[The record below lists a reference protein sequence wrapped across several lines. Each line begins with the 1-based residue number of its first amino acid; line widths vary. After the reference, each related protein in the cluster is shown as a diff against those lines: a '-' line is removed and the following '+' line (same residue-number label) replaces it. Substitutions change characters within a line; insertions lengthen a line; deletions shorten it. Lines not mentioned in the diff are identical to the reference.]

1 MFIITYK
8 MPKELVDEQI
18 ELLQINDIFN
28 VYYESPLDITTDMF
42 GYGYKEKENVIV
54 DLKVAFDGNLEDFE
68 NFKSQVSSLLKE
80 TPSSI
85 DEVKNEFEE
94 FYIDPIH
101 LNDQWVL
108 CAPTDNFENKK
119 EIFFTPQGAFGTGL
133 HETTQDI
140 LKFIVEEDFEG
151 KSLLDLGTGSGIL
164 SIAAGVKGASK
175 IVAVDIR
182 DVEDEVLLNASL
194 NELENIEVVVG
205 NVLLEDYKLDEK
217 FDWIF
222 INIGGEETKM
232 FMDFIDE
239 HLKEG
244 GKLLVSGLVSWS
256 FDWVK
261 TQVCNKGFKLDQK
274 FQTKEWC
281 TAIFSK

>member
-8 MPKELVDEQI
+8 IQRELVDEKI

-42 GYGYKEKENVIV
+42 GYGYIEKEGVIV
-54 DLKVAFDGNLEDFE
+54 DLKVAFDGNLKDFE
-68 NFKSQVSSLLKE
+68 AFKNQVSKLLNE
-80 TPSSI
+80 VPSSI
-85 DEVKNEFEE
+85 EEIKNEFEE

-101 LNDQWVL
+101 LNESWVL
-108 CAPTDNFENKK
+108 CAPTESFDNKNV
-119 EIFFTPQGAFGTGL
+119 IFFTPQGAFGTGL

-140 LKFIVEEDFEG
+140 LKFIVREDFKN

-164 SIAAGVKGASK
+164 SIATGVKGASK

-194 NELENIEVVVG
+194 NELENIEVVVD
-205 NVLLEDYKLDEK
+205 NVLDEDYTLDEK

-222 INIGGEETKM
+222 INIGGEETEM

-239 HLKEG
+239 HIKYN
-244 GKLLVSGLVSWS
+244 GKLLVSGLVEWS
-256 FDWVK
+256 FDWVREK
-261 TQVCNKGFKLDQK
+261 VEAKGFKLNEK

>member
-8 MPKELVDEQI
+8 IPRELVDEKI

-42 GYGYKEKENVIV
+42 GYGYVEKEDVIV

-68 NFKSQVSSLLKE
+68 TFKNEVSKLLNE
-80 TPSSI
+80 SPSSI
-85 DEVKNEFEE
+85 DELKNEFEE

-101 LNDQWVL
+101 INENWVL
-108 CAPTDNFENKK
+108 CAPTENFQDKNV
-119 EIFFTPQGAFGTGL
+119 IFFTPQGAFGTGL

-140 LKFIVEEDFEG
+140 LKFIVREDFKN

-205 NVLLEDYKLDEK
+205 NVLDEDYTLDEK

-222 INIGGEETKM
+222 INIGGEETEM

-239 HLKEG
+239 HIKDN
-244 GKLLVSGLVSWS
+244 GKLLVSGLVEWS
-256 FDWVK
+256 FDWVREK
-261 TQVCNKGFKLDQK
+261 VEAKGFKLNEK

>member
-8 MPKELVDEQI
+8 IPKELVDEKI

-54 DLKVAFDGNLEDFE
+54 DLKVAFDGTLEDFE

-85 DEVKNEFEE
+85 DKVKNEFEE

-119 EIFFTPQGAFGTGL
+119 EIFFKPQGAFGTGL

-140 LKFIVEEDFEG
+140 LKFIVEEDFKE

-164 SIAAGVKGASK
+164 SIAAGVKGASR

-194 NELENIEVVVG
+194 NELENIEVVVR
-205 NVLLEDYKLDEK
+205 NVLDEEYKLDER

-222 INIGGEETKM
+222 INIGGEETAM
-232 FMDFIDE
+232 FMDFIEE
-239 HLKEG
+239 HMKKT
-244 GKLLVSGLVSWS
+244 GKLLVSGLVEWS

-261 TQVCNKGFKLDQK
+261 EKVENKGFKLIK
-274 FQTKEWC
+274 NFQTNEWC

>member
-68 NFKSQVSSLLKE
+68 NFKSQV
-80 TPSSI
+80 SSI

-205 NVLLEDYKLDEK
+205 NVLHEDYKLDEK

-222 INIGGEETKM
+222 INIGGEETAM
-232 FMDFIDE
+232 FMDFIEE
-239 HLKEG
+239 HIEKT
-244 GKLLVSGLVSWS
+244 GKLLVSGLVEWS

-261 TQVCNKGFKLDQK
+261 EKVENKGFKLNKK
-274 FQTKEWC
+274 FQTNEWC

>member
-8 MPKELVDEQI
+8 IPKELVDQKI

-42 GYGYKEKENVIV
+42 GYGYVEKEGVIV

-68 NFKSQVSSLLKE
+68 TFKNQISKLLNE
-80 TPSSI
+80 EPSSI

-101 LNDQWVL
+101 LNENWVL
-108 CAPTDNFENKK
+108 CAPTENFQDKNV
-119 EIFFTPQGAFGTGL
+119 IFFTPQGAFGTGL

-140 LKFIVEEDFEG
+140 LKFIVREDFKN

-175 IVAVDIR
+175 IMAVDIR
-182 DVEDEVLLNASL
+182 DVENEVLLNASL
-194 NELENIEVVVG
+194 NELENIEVVIE
-205 NVLLEDYKLDEK
+205 NVLDENYTLDEK

-222 INIGGEETKM
+222 INIGGEETEM
-232 FMDFIDE
+232 FMNFIDE
-239 HLKEG
+239 HIKDT
-244 GKLLVSGLVSWS
+244 GKLLVSGLVEWS
-256 FDWVK
+256 FDWVREK
-261 TQVCNKGFKLDQK
+261 VEAKGFKLNEK

>member
-8 MPKELVDEQI
+8 VPKELVDEKI

-54 DLKVAFDGNLEDFE
+54 SLKVAFDGELIDFE
-68 NFKSQVSSLLKE
+68 KFKEEVSSLINE
-80 TPSSI
+80 TPSLV
-85 DEVKNEFEE
+85 EEFKNEFEE

-101 LNDQWVL
+101 LNDDWVL
-108 CAPTDNFENKK
+108 CAPKDNFEEKK
-119 EIFFTPQGAFGTGL
+119 EIFFNPQGAFGTGL

-140 LKFIVEEDFEG
+140 LKFIVNEDFKG

-182 DVEDEVLLNASL
+182 DVKEEVYLNASL
-194 NELENIEVVVG
+194 NNLDNIDVVVC
-205 NVLLEDYKLDEK
+205 NVLSEEYILDEK

-222 INIGGEETKM
+222 INIGGEETSM

-239 HLKEG
+239 HIKKS
-244 GKLLVSGLVSWS
+244 GKLLVSGLVEWS

-261 TQVCNKGFKLDQK
+261 DKVERKGFKLNKK
-274 FQTKEWC
+274 FQTNEWC

>member
-1 MFIITYK
+1 MFLITYK
-8 MPKELVDEQI
+8 VPKELVDEKI

-28 VYYESPLDITTDMF
+28 TYYESPLEITTDMF
-42 GYGYKEKENVIV
+42 GYGYIEKENVIV
-54 DLKVAFDGNLEDFE
+54 DLKVAFDGTLDDFDE
-68 NFKSQVSSLLKE
+68 FKDKVSKLLKE

-85 DEVKNEFEE
+85 DEIKNEFEE

-101 LNDQWVL
+101 LNNDWVL
-108 CAPTDNFENKK
+108 CAPTESFENKK

-140 LKFIVEEDFEG
+140 LKFIVEEDFKD

-164 SIAAGVKGASK
+164 SITAGVKGASK
-175 IVAVDIR
+175 IIAVDIR
-182 DVEDEVLLNASL
+182 DVENEVLLNASL
-194 NELENIEVVVG
+194 NELDNIDVVVG
-205 NVLLEDYKLDEK
+205 NVLDKEYSLNEK

-239 HLKEG
+239 HLKPN
-244 GKLLVSGLVSWS
+244 GKLLVSGLVEWS

-261 TQVCNKGFKLDQK
+261 GNVESKGFKLNEK
-274 FQTKEWC
+274 FQTNEWC

>member
-1 MFIITYK
+1 MIKLVAVDMDGTFLDDQMHYNRTIFRKIYNYFKENDIYFVVASGNQYYQLKSFFDDYQDEITY
-8 MPKELVDEQI
+8 I
-18 ELLQINDIFN
+18 
-28 VYYESPLDITTDMF
+28 S
-42 GYGYKEKENVIV
+42 ENG
-54 DLKVAFDGNLEDFE
+54 A
-68 NFKSQVSSLLKE
+68 
-80 TPSSI
+80 
-85 DEVKNEFEE
+85 
-94 FYIDPIH
+94 YII
-101 LNDQWVL
+101 
-108 CAPTDNFENKK
+108 ENKK
-119 EIFFTPQGAFGTGL
+119 EIFFTPQGAFGTWL

-205 NVLLEDYKLDEK
+205 NVLHEEYKLDEK

-222 INIGGEETKM
+222 INIGGEETAM
-232 FMDFIDE
+232 FMDFIEE
-239 HLKEG
+239 HIEKT
-244 GKLLVSGLVSWS
+244 GKLLVSGLVEWS
-256 FDWVK
+256 FDWGKEKVE
-261 TQVCNKGFKLDQK
+261 NKGFKLNKK
-274 FQTKEWC
+274 FQTNEWC

>member
-54 DLKVAFDGNLEDFE
+54 DLKVAFDEK
-68 NFKSQVSSLLKE
+68 FKSQVSSLLKE
-80 TPSSI
+80 TSSSI

-205 NVLLEDYKLDEK
+205 NVLHEEYKLDEK

-222 INIGGEETKM
+222 INIGGEETAM
-232 FMDFIDE
+232 FMDFIEE
-239 HLKEG
+239 HIEKT
-244 GKLLVSGLVSWS
+244 GKLLVSGLVEWS

-261 TQVCNKGFKLDQK
+261 EKVENKGFKLNKK
-274 FQTKEWC
+274 FQTNEWC

>member
-8 MPKELVDEQI
+8 IPKELVDEQI

-68 NFKSQVSSLLKE
+68 KFKSQVSSLLKE

-108 CAPTDNFENKK
+108 CSPTDNFENKK
-119 EIFFTPQGAFGTGL
+119 
-133 HETTQDI
+133 
-140 LKFIVEEDFEG
+140 KF
-151 KSLLDLGTGSGIL
+151 SLLLKVPL
-164 SIAAGVKGASK
+164 
-175 IVAVDIR
+175 
-182 DVEDEVLLNASL
+182 
-194 NELENIEVVVG
+194 EL
-205 NVLLEDYKLDEK
+205 DY
-217 FDWIF
+217 
-222 INIGGEETKM
+222 M
-232 FMDFIDE
+232 
-239 HLKEG
+239 
-244 GKLLVSGLVSWS
+244 KLL
-256 FDWVK
+256 K
-261 TQVCNKGFKLDQK
+261 TY
-274 FQTKEWC
+274 
-281 TAIFSK
+281 

>member
-8 MPKELVDEQI
+8 IPRELVDEKI

-42 GYGYKEKENVIV
+42 GYGYVEKEGVIV
-54 DLKVAFDGNLEDFE
+54 DLKVAFDGNLEEFE
-68 NFKSQVSSLLKE
+68 TFKNEVSKLLNE
-80 TPSSI
+80 SPSSI
-85 DEVKNEFEE
+85 DELKNEFEE

-101 LNDQWVL
+101 LNENWVL
-108 CAPTDNFENKK
+108 CAPTENFQDKNV
-119 EIFFTPQGAFGTGL
+119 IFFTPQGAFGTGL

-140 LKFIVEEDFEG
+140 LKFIVREDFKN

-182 DVEDEVLLNASL
+182 DVEAEVILNASL
-194 NELENIEVVVG
+194 NELENIEVVVD
-205 NVLLEDYKLDEK
+205 NVLDEDYTLDEK

-222 INIGGEETKM
+222 INIGGEETEM

-239 HLKEG
+239 HIKDN
-244 GKLLVSGLVSWS
+244 GKLLVSGLVEWS
-256 FDWVK
+256 FDWVREK
-261 TQVCNKGFKLDQK
+261 VEAKGFKLNEK

>member
-8 MPKELVDEQI
+8 MPKELVDEKI

-205 NVLLEDYKLDEK
+205 NVLHEEYKLDEK
-217 FDWIF
+217 FD
-222 INIGGEETKM
+222 
-232 FMDFIDE
+232 
-239 HLKEG
+239 
-244 GKLLVSGLVSWS
+244 
-256 FDWVK
+256 
-261 TQVCNKGFKLDQK
+261 
-274 FQTKEWC
+274 
-281 TAIFSK
+281 

>member
-1 MFIITYK
+1 MFILTYK
-8 MPKELVDEQI
+8 ISKELVDEKI

-54 DLKVAFDGNLEDFE
+54 DLKVAFDGTLEDFE

-85 DEVKNEFEE
+85 DKVKNEFEE

-164 SIAAGVKGASK
+164 SIAAGVKGASR

-194 NELENIEVVVG
+194 NELENIEVVVR
-205 NVLLEDYKLDEK
+205 NVLDEEYKLDEK

-222 INIGGEETKM
+222 INIGGEETAM
-232 FMDFIDE
+232 FMDFIEE
-239 HLKEG
+239 HIEKT
-244 GKLLVSGLVSWS
+244 GKLLVSGLVEWS

-261 TQVCNKGFKLDQK
+261 EKVENKGFKLRKK
-274 FQTKEWC
+274 FQTNEWC

>member
-80 TPSSI
+80 TPASI

-140 LKFIVEEDFEG
+140 LI
-151 KSLLDLGTGSGIL
+151 
-164 SIAAGVKGASK
+164 
-175 IVAVDIR
+175 
-182 DVEDEVLLNASL
+182 EDEVLLNASL

-205 NVLLEDYKLDEK
+205 NVLDEEYKLDEK

-222 INIGGEETKM
+222 INIGGEETAM
-232 FMDFIDE
+232 FMDFIEE
-239 HLKEG
+239 HIEKT
-244 GKLLVSGLVSWS
+244 GKLLVSGLVEWS

-261 TQVCNKGFKLDQK
+261 EKVENKGFKLNKK
-274 FQTKEWC
+274 FQTNEWC

>member
-1 MFIITYK
+1 

-94 FYIDPIH
+94 FYIDTIH

-194 NELENIEVVVG
+194 NELENIE
-205 NVLLEDYKLDEK
+205 
-217 FDWIF
+217 
-222 INIGGEETKM
+222 
-232 FMDFIDE
+232 
-239 HLKEG
+239 
-244 GKLLVSGLVSWS
+244 
-256 FDWVK
+256 
-261 TQVCNKGFKLDQK
+261 
-274 FQTKEWC
+274 
-281 TAIFSK
+281 

>member
-8 MPKELVDEQI
+8 IPRELVDEKI

-42 GYGYKEKENVIV
+42 GYGYVEKEDVIV

-68 NFKSQVSSLLKE
+68 TFKNEVSKLLNE
-80 TPSSI
+80 SPSSI
-85 DEVKNEFEE
+85 DELKNEFEE

-101 LNDQWVL
+101 INENWVL
-108 CAPTDNFENKK
+108 CAPTENFQDKNV
-119 EIFFTPQGAFGTGL
+119 IFFTPQGAFGTGL

-140 LKFIVEEDFEG
+140 LKFIVREDFKN

-182 DVEDEVLLNASL
+182 DVEDEVLLNSSL

-205 NVLLEDYKLDEK
+205 NVLDEDYTLDEK

-222 INIGGEETKM
+222 INIGGEETEM

-239 HLKEG
+239 HIKDN
-244 GKLLVSGLVSWS
+244 GKLLVSGLVEWS
-256 FDWVK
+256 FDWVREK
-261 TQVCNKGFKLDQK
+261 VEAKGFKLNEK

>member
-8 MPKELVDEQI
+8 IPKELVDEKI

-42 GYGYKEKENVIV
+42 GYGYVEKEGVIV

-68 NFKSQVSSLLKE
+68 TFKNQISKLLNE
-80 TPSSI
+80 EPSSI

-101 LNDQWVL
+101 LNENWVL
-108 CAPTDNFENKK
+108 CAPTENFQDKNV
-119 EIFFTPQGAFGTGL
+119 IFFTPQGAFGTGL

-140 LKFIVEEDFEG
+140 LKFIVREDFKN

-175 IVAVDIR
+175 IMAVDIR
-182 DVEDEVLLNASL
+182 NVENEVLLNASL
-194 NELENIEVVVG
+194 NELENIEVIVG
-205 NVLLEDYKLDEK
+205 NVLDKDYTLDEK

-222 INIGGEETKM
+222 INIGGEETEM

-239 HLKEG
+239 HIKDT
-244 GKLLVSGLVSWS
+244 GKLLVSGLVEWS
-256 FDWVK
+256 FDWVREK
-261 TQVCNKGFKLDQK
+261 VEAKGFKLNEK

>member
-8 MPKELVDEQI
+8 MPKELVDEKI

-140 LKFIVEEDFEG
+140 LKFIVEEDLG

-194 NELENIEVVVG
+194 NELENIDVVVG
-205 NVLLEDYKLDEK
+205 NVLHEDYKLDEK

-222 INIGGEETKM
+222 INLWIL
-232 FMDFIDE
+232 
-239 HLKEG
+239 LKN
-244 GKLLVSGLVSWS
+244 
-256 FDWVK
+256 
-261 TQVCNKGFKLDQK
+261 T
-274 FQTKEWC
+274 
-281 TAIFSK
+281 

>member
-1 MFIITYK
+1 MFILTYK
-8 MPKELVDEQI
+8 ISKELVDEKI

-54 DLKVAFDGNLEDFE
+54 DLKVAFDGTLEDFE

-85 DEVKNEFEE
+85 DKVKNEFEE

-164 SIAAGVKGASK
+164 SIAAGVKGASR

-182 DVEDEVLLNASL
+182 DVKDEVLLNASL
-194 NELENIEVVVG
+194 NELENIEVLVR
-205 NVLLEDYKLDEK
+205 NVLDEEYKLDEK

-222 INIGGEETKM
+222 INIGGEETAM
-232 FMDFIDE
+232 FMDFIEE
-239 HLKEG
+239 HIEKT
-244 GKLLVSGLVSWS
+244 GKLLVSGLVEWS

-261 TQVCNKGFKLDQK
+261 EKVENKGFKLRKK
-274 FQTKEWC
+274 FQTNEWC

>member
-1 MFIITYK
+1 MFLITYK
-8 MPKELVDEQI
+8 VPKELVDEKI

-28 VYYESPLDITTDMF
+28 TYYESPLEITTDMF
-42 GYGYKEKENVIV
+42 GYGYIEKENVIV
-54 DLKVAFDGNLEDFE
+54 DLKVAFDGTLNDFHE
-68 NFKSQVSSLLKE
+68 FKDTVSELLKE
-80 TPSSI
+80 TPISI

-101 LNDQWVL
+101 LNNDWVL
-108 CAPTDNFENKK
+108 CAPTESFEDKK

-140 LKFIVEEDFEG
+140 LKFIVEEDFKD

-182 DVEDEVLLNASL
+182 DVENEVLLNASL
-194 NELENIEVVVG
+194 NELDNIDVVVG
-205 NVLLEDYKLDEK
+205 NVLDKEYELNEK

-232 FMDFIDE
+232 FMDFIDS
-239 HLKEG
+239 HLKLN
-244 GKLLVSGLVSWS
+244 GKLLVSGLVEWS

-261 TQVCNKGFKLDQK
+261 ENVESKGFKLNEK
-274 FQTKEWC
+274 FQTNEWC

>member
-1 MFIITYK
+1 MFIINYK

-101 LNDQWVL
+101 LMINGFYVPQL
-108 CAPTDNFENKK
+108 ITLKIKK
-119 EIFFTPQGAFGTGL
+119 
-133 HETTQDI
+133 
-140 LKFIVEEDFEG
+140 KF
-151 KSLLDLGTGSGIL
+151 SLLLKVPL
-164 SIAAGVKGASK
+164 
-175 IVAVDIR
+175 
-182 DVEDEVLLNASL
+182 
-194 NELENIEVVVG
+194 EL
-205 NVLLEDYKLDEK
+205 DY
-217 FDWIF
+217 
-222 INIGGEETKM
+222 M
-232 FMDFIDE
+232 
-239 HLKEG
+239 
-244 GKLLVSGLVSWS
+244 KLL
-256 FDWVK
+256 K
-261 TQVCNKGFKLDQK
+261 
-274 FQTKEWC
+274 
-281 TAIFSK
+281 IY

>member
-194 NELENIEVVVG
+194 NELENIEEVVG
-205 NVLLEDYKLDEK
+205 NVLHED
-217 FDWIF
+217 
-222 INIGGEETKM
+222 
-232 FMDFIDE
+232 
-239 HLKEG
+239 
-244 GKLLVSGLVSWS
+244 
-256 FDWVK
+256 
-261 TQVCNKGFKLDQK
+261 
-274 FQTKEWC
+274 
-281 TAIFSK
+281 

>member
-1 MFIITYK
+1 MFILTYK
-8 MPKELVDEQI
+8 IPKDSVDEKI
-18 ELLQINDIFN
+18 ELLQIKDIFN
-28 VYYESPLDITTDMF
+28 VYYDSPLDITTDMF
-42 GYGYKEKENVIV
+42 GYGYKEKENVMV
-54 DLKVAFDGNLEDFE
+54 DLKVAFEGSLEDLE
-68 NFKSQVSSLLKE
+68 IFKKEVSSIILEEE
-80 TPSSI
+80 TSI
-85 DEVKNEFEE
+85 EEVQNDFEE
-94 FYIDPIH
+94 FYIEPIH
-101 LNDQWVL
+101 LDENWVL
-108 CAPTDNFENKK
+108 CSPKDSFENKK
-119 EIFFTPQGAFGTGL
+119 EIFFNPQGAFGTGL

-140 LKFIVEEDFEG
+140 LKFIVKEDFKN

-182 DVEDEVLLNASL
+182 DVEEEVLLNASL
-194 NELENIEVVVG
+194 NKLENIDVVVG

>member
-1 MFIITYK
+1 MFILTYK
-8 MPKELVDEQI
+8 ISKELVDEKI

-54 DLKVAFDGNLEDFE
+54 DLKVAFDGTLEDFE

-85 DEVKNEFEE
+85 DKVKNEFEE

-164 SIAAGVKGASK
+164 SIAAGVKGASR

-194 NELENIEVVVG
+194 NELENIEVVFR
-205 NVLLEDYKLDEK
+205 NVLDEEYKLDEK

-222 INIGGEETKM
+222 INIGGEETAM
-232 FMDFIDE
+232 FMDFIEE
-239 HLKEG
+239 HIEKT
-244 GKLLVSGLVSWS
+244 GKLLVSGLVEWS

-261 TQVCNKGFKLDQK
+261 EKVENKGFKLRKK
-274 FQTKEWC
+274 FQTNEWC

>member
-68 NFKSQVSSLLKE
+68 KFKSQVSSLLKE
-80 TPSSI
+80 TSSSI

-182 DVEDEVLLNASL
+182 DVEDEVLLNLSL
-194 NELENIEVVVG
+194 IH
-205 NVLLEDYKLDEK
+205 
-217 FDWIF
+217 I
-222 INIGGEETKM
+222 
-232 FMDFIDE
+232 
-239 HLKEG
+239 
-244 GKLLVSGLVSWS
+244 
-256 FDWVK
+256 
-261 TQVCNKGFKLDQK
+261 
-274 FQTKEWC
+274 
-281 TAIFSK
+281 

>member
-8 MPKELVDEQI
+8 TPRELVDEKI

-42 GYGYKEKENVIV
+42 GYGYIEKEGVIV
-54 DLKVAFDGNLEDFE
+54 DLKVAFDGNLKDFE
-68 NFKSQVSSLLKE
+68 TFKNQVSKLLNE
-80 TPSSI
+80 APSSI
-85 DEVKNEFEE
+85 EEVKNEFEE

-101 LNDQWVL
+101 LNESWVL
-108 CAPTDNFENKK
+108 CAPTESFDDKNV
-119 EIFFTPQGAFGTGL
+119 IFFTPQGAFGTGL

-140 LKFIVEEDFEG
+140 LKFIVEEDFKD

-175 IVAVDIR
+175 VVAVDIR

-194 NELENIEVVVG
+194 NELENIEVVVD
-205 NVLLEDYKLDEK
+205 NVLDEEYTLNEK

-222 INIGGEETKM
+222 INIGGEETEM

-239 HLKEG
+239 HLKAN
-244 GKLLVSGLVSWS
+244 GKLLVSGLVEWS

-261 TQVCNKGFKLDQK
+261 EKVESKGFKLNEK
-274 FQTKEWC
+274 FQTNEWC

>member
-8 MPKELVDEQI
+8 TPRELVDEKI

-28 VYYESPLDITTDMF
+28 AYYESPLEITTDMF
-42 GYGYKEKENVIV
+42 GYGYVEKEGVIV
-54 DLKVAFDGNLEDFE
+54 DLKVAFDGTLEDLE
-68 NFKSQVSSLLKE
+68 IFKNEVSALLK
-80 TPSSI
+80 
-85 DEVKNEFEE
+85 DEPTSVDEIKNEFEE

-101 LNDQWVL
+101 LNDEWVL
-108 CAPTDNFENKK
+108 CAPTESFEDKK

-140 LKFIVEEDFEG
+140 LKFIVEEDFEN

-164 SIAAGVKGASK
+164 SVAAAVKGASK
-175 IVAVDIR
+175 VIAVDIR

-194 NELENIEVVVG
+194 NELENIKVFVG
-205 NVLLEDYKLDEK
+205 NVLDDTYKLNEK

-222 INIGGEETKM
+222 INIGGEETEM

-239 HLKEG
+239 HINND
-244 GKLLVSGLVSWS
+244 GKLLVSGLVEWS
-256 FDWVK
+256 FDWVREK
-261 TQVCNKGFKLDQK
+261 VEAKGFKLDNK
-274 FQTKEWC
+274 FQTNEWC
-281 TAIFSK
+281 TAIFTK

>member
-8 MPKELVDEQI
+8 MPKELVDEKI

-205 NVLLEDYKLDEK
+205 NVLHEDYKLD
-217 FDWIF
+217 
-222 INIGGEETKM
+222 
-232 FMDFIDE
+232 
-239 HLKEG
+239 
-244 GKLLVSGLVSWS
+244 
-256 FDWVK
+256 
-261 TQVCNKGFKLDQK
+261 
-274 FQTKEWC
+274 
-281 TAIFSK
+281 

>member
-205 NVLLEDYKLDEK
+205 NVLHEDYKLDEK
-217 FDWIF
+217 SHIL
-222 INIGGEETKM
+222 
-232 FMDFIDE
+232 
-239 HLKEG
+239 H
-244 GKLLVSGLVSWS
+244 S
-256 FDWVK
+256 
-261 TQVCNKGFKLDQK
+261 
-274 FQTKEWC
+274 
-281 TAIFSK
+281 

>member
-8 MPKELVDEQI
+8 IPKELVDEKI

-42 GYGYKEKENVIV
+42 GYGYVEKEGVIV
-54 DLKVAFDGNLEDFE
+54 DLKIAFDGNLEDFE
-68 NFKSQVSSLLKE
+68 TFKNQISKLLNE
-80 TPSSI
+80 EPSSI

-101 LNDQWVL
+101 LNENWVL
-108 CAPTDNFENKK
+108 CAPTENFQDKNV
-119 EIFFTPQGAFGTGL
+119 IFFTPQGAFGTGL

-140 LKFIVEEDFEG
+140 LKFIVREDFKN

-175 IVAVDIR
+175 IMAVDIR
-182 DVEDEVLLNASL
+182 NVENEVLLNASL
-194 NELENIEVVVG
+194 NELENIEVIVG
-205 NVLLEDYKLDEK
+205 NVLDKDYTLDEK

-222 INIGGEETKM
+222 INIGGEETEM

-239 HLKEG
+239 HIKDT
-244 GKLLVSGLVSWS
+244 GKLLVSGLVEWS
-256 FDWVK
+256 FDWVREK
-261 TQVCNKGFKLDQK
+261 VEAKGFKLNEK

>member
-8 MPKELVDEQI
+8 MPKELVDEKI

-205 NVLLEDYKLDEK
+205 NVLHEEYKLDEK
-217 FDWIF
+217 I
-222 INIGGEETKM
+222 
-232 FMDFIDE
+232 
-239 HLKEG
+239 
-244 GKLLVSGLVSWS
+244 
-256 FDWVK
+256 
-261 TQVCNKGFKLDQK
+261 
-274 FQTKEWC
+274 
-281 TAIFSK
+281 

>member
-68 NFKSQVSSLLKE
+68 TS
-80 TPSSI
+80 SSI

-205 NVLLEDYKLDEK
+205 NVLHEEYKLDEK

-222 INIGGEETKM
+222 INIGGEETAM
-232 FMDFIDE
+232 FMDFIEE
-239 HLKEG
+239 HIEKT
-244 GKLLVSGLVSWS
+244 GKLLVSGLVEWS

-261 TQVCNKGFKLDQK
+261 EKVENKGFKLNKK
-274 FQTKEWC
+274 FQTNEWC

>member
-8 MPKELVDEQI
+8 MPKELVDEKI

-68 NFKSQVSSLLKE
+68 KFKSQVSSLLKE
-80 TPSSI
+80 TPASI

-205 NVLLEDYKLDEK
+205 NVLDEEYKLDEK

-222 INIGGEETKM
+222 INIGGEETAM
-232 FMDFIDE
+232 FMDFIEE
-239 HLKEG
+239 HIEKT
-244 GKLLVSGLVSWS
+244 GKLLVSGLVEWS

-261 TQVCNKGFKLDQK
+261 EKVENKGFKLNKK
-274 FQTKEWC
+274 FQTNEWC